1 MSDFGLVVAAVSVA
15 VVLIAVALYRRFHK
29 GDRLTQLFRAIG
41 HARIDAL
48 VIPNGDDGEI
58 QIDHLLLTSKGLLL
72 LNIKEVA
79 GSVFGS
85 DKMSDWTVIAPE
97 RRYTFSNPQPGL
109 YDRVAAVR
117 QIVKDVPVEGR
128 VLFLDG
134 ATFSK
139 GVPAMVTT
147 IDELRAEYEE
157 ADAAAAGRKVEAF
170 KPFWETLQAAAV
182 SGKWS

>member
-1 MSDFGLVVAAVSVA
+1 MPDFVPVLVALLVVAV
-15 VVLIAVALYRRFHK
+15 IAWLLYRRFR
-29 GDRLTQLFRAIG
+29 GGNRIDQLFRVIG

-72 LNIKEVA
+72 LHIKEVT

-139 GVPAMVTT
+139 GVPSMVAT
-147 IDELRAEYEE
+147 IDELSDEFGES
-157 ADAAAAGRKVEAF
+157 DPAAAGRKVDAF
-170 KPFWETLQAAAV
+170 KPFWETLQSAAV

>member
-1 MSDFGLVVAAVSVA
+1 MPDLLPVIAVL
-15 VVLIAVALYRRFHK
+15 LIAVAVTGFLLYRRFRG
-29 GDRLTQLFRAIG
+29 GDRLEQLFRAIG

-72 LNIKEVA
+72 LNIKEVT

-139 GVPAMVTT
+139 GVPAMVAT
-147 IDELRAEYEE
+147 IDELRAEFGES
-157 ADAAAAGRKVEAF
+157 DSAAAGRKIDAF
-170 KPFWETLQAAAV
+170 KPFWETLKSAAI